1 MSGATGSIALHPLP
15 LRQGLL
21 LNRELDWLLG
31 SPSNP
36 PVSTATHPQPLEQRL
51 QVSSPLACSAS
62 PLTPTEP
69 SPGSRD
75 SYFDPLSGFHL
86 GKVNFTFRATILQ
99 NDLIWEW
106 ELPRAWA
113 HKRLKVKTNLSCLG
127 RLSRETKKIN
137 ILTSVCAHACKDVYL
152 CGDPKLASSVFVAL
166 SLLDL
171 SRQARSLGLELS
183 DSD

>member
-1 MSGATGSIALHPLP
+1 MGACVWGWAYVQGVWSYWLYCPPPSSLETGSP
-15 LRQGLL
+15 
-21 LNRELDWLLG
+21 
-31 SPSNP
+31 
-36 PVSTATHPQPLEQRL
+36 TEQRARL
-51 QVSSPLACSAS
+51 AAWKPQQSSGVHSHPPPAPRTKVTSVQVSSPLACSAS

-69 SPGSRD
+69 SPGSWD

-127 RLSRETKKIN
+127 RLSRETKKITIFN
-137 ILTSVCAHACKDVYL
+137 L
-152 CGDPKLASSVFVAL
+152 CVRTRMQRCVLVW
-166 SLLDL
+166 
-171 SRQARSLGLELS
+171 
-183 DSD
+183 